1 MFIGGSTF
9 QKLQLMQQ
17 ILSLC
22 AVKYDRLK
30 AWMISMIDNIRAAF
44 SHTVISDDM

>member
-9 QKLQLMQQ
+9 QKLQLMEQT
-17 ILSLC
+17 LSLC
-22 AVKYDRLK
+22 AVKYVKLK
-30 AWMISMIDNIRAAF
+30 VSMISMIDNIRAAF